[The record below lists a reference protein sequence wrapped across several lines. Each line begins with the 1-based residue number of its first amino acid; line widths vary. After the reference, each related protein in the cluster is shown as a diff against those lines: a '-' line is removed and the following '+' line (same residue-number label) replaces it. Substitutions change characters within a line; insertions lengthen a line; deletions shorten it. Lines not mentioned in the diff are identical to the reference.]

1 VKISGKNILLV
12 LPLLLLTLEAQS
24 VKLLP
29 QPGFVPYA
37 TYYLSS
43 IDIKTGSSDVMFFGY
58 LLSEENG
65 DYESREVWA
74 KIEFEVSMLSA
85 ALGVTERMT
94 VIKVETA
101 PFRMYADLRLDNRQ
115 LSIETT
121 SLFDLDSP
129 PNEIPLA
136 VRVLDQMDIAKF
148 ESLLSSVVTTGKLAD
163 GQYSFHLVLKSGSS
177 DDEGSLTLSDEMS
190 ETVLVTSPTSLNLIG
205 PGGVLADTSMNMN
218 YSLYPIFQWETDPCP
233 GCESLI
239 RIGQFKSDSHSSAEE
254 AIEDLTVLPMD
265 QTQEW
270 ESTGIATSFQYP
282 FSGAIDLVPG
292 EVYVWQVQKRLPTT
306 AGSEAFT
313 SPIFAF
319 KMADSSEPPTTGTEA
334 LHPIVQQLMEI
345 MGEQQF
351 NAYFGPDAELGGFSP
366 SGTYEING
374 MEVSVDAV
382 FTLLNEIRNQSVSI
396 ISISVE

>member
-1 VKISGKNILLV
+1 MKISGKNILLV

>member
-1 VKISGKNILLV
+1 MKISGKTIPFIF
-12 LPLLLLTLEAQS
+12 PLLLLTLEAQS
-24 VKLLP
+24 VKLVP
-29 QPGFVPYA
+29 EPGFIPYA

-43 IDIKTGSSDVMFFGY
+43 IDIKTGGSDVMFFGY
-58 LLSEENG
+58 RLSEENG
-65 DYESREVWA
+65 DYVSREVWA

-85 ALGVTERMT
+85 ALGITERMT
-94 VIKVETA
+94 VIKVETD

-129 PNEIPLA
+129 PNEIPLS
-136 VRVLDQMDIAKF
+136 VRVLDQIDIAKF
-148 ESLLSSVVTTGKLAD
+148 ENLLSSVVTTGKLPD
-163 GQYSFHLVLKSGSS
+163 GQYSFHVVLKSGSS
-177 DDEGSLTLSDEMS
+177 DDEGSLTISDEMS
-190 ETVLVTSPTSLNLIG
+190 ETVLVSSPTSLNLIG
-205 PGGVLADTSMNMN
+205 PGGDLADTSMSMI
-218 YSLYPIFQWETDPCP
+218 YSLYPIFQWETEPCP

-239 RIGQFKSDSHSSAEE
+239 RIGQFKADSHSSTEE

-265 QTQEW
+265 QTQGW
-270 ESTGIATSFQYP
+270 ESTGIATSYQYP
-282 FSGAIDLVPG
+282 FSGVIDLVSG

-306 AGSEAFT
+306 AGSESFT

-319 KMADSSEPPTTGTEA
+319 KMADLSEPPSAGAEA

-351 NAYFGPDAELGGFSP
+351 NAYFGPDADLAGFSP

-382 FTLLNEIRNQSVSI
+382 FSLINEIRNQSMSI

>member
-1 VKISGKNILLV
+1 
-12 LPLLLLTLEAQS
+12 
-24 VKLLP
+24 
-29 QPGFVPYA
+29 
-37 TYYLSS
+37 
-43 IDIKTGSSDVMFFGY
+43 MFFGY

>member
-1 VKISGKNILLV
+1 MKISGKNILLV

-58 LLSEENG
+58 LLSVENG

>member
-1 VKISGKNILLV
+1 MKISGKNILLV
-12 LPLLLLTLEAQS
+12 LPLLLLTLGAQS